1 MKRETMR
8 TWAEVSL
15 DNIRRNIKEIKSA
28 FGPETALLGVVKANA
43 FGHGAVP
50 VAKAMLDS
58 GAEYLAVA
66 CLAEAEELR
75 AAGIN
80 APILIFG
87 VTPAL
92 FAGTLEE
99 LGLTQT
105 VGSLSYARELSK
117 HLHGELKVHL
127 KLDTGMGRLGFAAGN
142 GAQMREMTEALKL
155 PKLNF
160 EGVFTHF
167 AVSDC
172 PGDSFTDEQ
181 YARFT
186 GAVEQAES
194 ALGHRFKIRH
204 CANSGAVINYKQ
216 LAMDMVRPGLISY
229 GMYPAEER
237 GGLSLLPALEL
248 KSRVYA
254 ITEHFPG
261 DTISYGRTY
270 KLDEPKR
277 LAVVPIGYADGLH
290 RVLSGKI
297 DMLIRGQR
305 CPQAGRICMDMCMVD
320 ISGVPDCA
328 ENDVVTVI
336 GRDGD
341 GQILADELA
350 EKAGTINYEITCA
363 ITARVPRV
371 YI

>member
-1 MKRETMR
+1 M
-8 TWAEVSL
+8 
-15 DNIRRNIKEIKSA
+15 
-28 FGPETALLGVVKANA
+28 GVVKANA

-50 VAKAMLDS
+50 AAKAMLEA

-66 CLAEAEELR
+66 CLAEAGELR
-75 AAGIN
+75 AAGIS
-80 APILIFG
+80 APILVFG
-87 VTPAL
+87 VTPPD

-99 LGLTQT
+99 LNLTQT
-105 VGSLSYARELSK
+105 VGSLSYARRLSER
-117 HLHGELKVHL
+117 LHGELKVHL
-127 KLDTGMGRLGFAAGN
+127 KLDTGMGRLGFAAGD
-142 GAQMREMTEALKL
+142 GVQMREMAEALGL
-155 PKLNF
+155 PKLSF

-172 PGDSFTDEQ
+172 PGDGFTDEQ

-186 GAVEQAES
+186 GAVEQAERV
-194 ALGHRFKIRH
+194 LGHRFEIRH
-204 CANSGAVINYKQ
+204 CANSGAVINYKE
-216 LAMDMVRPGLISY
+216 LALDMVRPGLISY
-229 GMYPAEER
+229 GMYPARER

-248 KSRVYA
+248 KSRVCA

-270 KLDEPKR
+270 KLSEPKR

-290 RVLSGKI
+290 RALSGKI

-305 CPQAGRICMDMCMVD
+305 CPQVGRICMDMCMVD
-320 ISGVPDCA
+320 ISALPDCA
-328 ENDVVTVI
+328 EGDVVTVI
-336 GRDGD
+336 GRDGSE
-341 GQILADELA
+341 QILADELA

-371 YI
+371 YV